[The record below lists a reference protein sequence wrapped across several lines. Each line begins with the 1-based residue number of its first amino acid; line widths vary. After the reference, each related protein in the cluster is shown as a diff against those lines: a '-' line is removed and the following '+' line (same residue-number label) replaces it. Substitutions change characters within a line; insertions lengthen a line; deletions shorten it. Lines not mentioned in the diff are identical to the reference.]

1 MEGGGPYGKG
11 FPMMGGGGG
20 WGSPWGM
27 EGGGEGGGG
36 GSPPF
41 WTVLNALQK
50 VHIRNGAPKRPTEP
64 RVIRSAD
71 PEPLTPLQN
80 LSGRPRTSR
89 GASVV
94 TNETHLVLQNLSR
107 CSRTSQGVLMVTNE
121 THLVIQNLLG
131 CSRTSWGPPEDLG
144 APQW

>member
-11 FPMMGGGGG
+11 FPMIGGGGG

-27 EGGGEGGGG
+27 EGGGGG

-89 GASVV
+89 GALVV
-94 TNETHLVLQNLSR
+94 PQKSCLVLQNLS
-107 CSRTSQGVLMVTNE
+107 
-121 THLVIQNLLG
+121 G
-131 CSRTSWGPPEDLG
+131 CSNGDKRDPFGAPEPLR